1 MGAMVQKQ
9 KSGAQWLV
17 FSREEQDIL
26 DELVKILPKPPFPGL
41 HKQELLDRMGW
52 KAHPLSK
59 REEEWHRIYR
69 VILKS
74 RRMTEARQPD
84 RPMIVNT
91 GTSASEPRYQLVGW
105 TWHDGTPAIFN
116 APLQLSQMLETRLM
130 PEFRTRATAISE
142 LIALKY
148 LVAIADAYDK
158 GDRVLAKQHI
168 RSMSKDTLV
177 IVPVF
182 SLMGQL
188 VGVPYQQARP
198 LPELMQ
204 SWTQAIQKNPRYHP
218 FLGKP
223 LGYLEKAL
231 KKDWPYIENAL
242 TALLERLLPVL
253 LQVYGIGTI
262 RKALDTRAQQIA
274 VQAMLPPG
282 NP

>member
-1 MGAMVQKQ
+1 MVQKLT
-9 KSGAQWLV
+9 SSARRLV
-17 FSREEQDIL
+17 FSPEEQVIL
-26 DELVKILPKPPFPGL
+26 DELEKKLPKPPVPGL
-41 HKQELLDRMGW
+41 DKQELLDEMGW
-52 KAHPLSK
+52 KGQSIAK
-59 REEEWHRIYR
+59 REEEWHKIYG

-74 RRMTEARQPD
+74 RRMTEQRQPD

-91 GTSASEPRYQLVGW
+91 GTAASEPRYQLVGW

-116 APLQLSQMLETRLM
+116 APIQLSHMLETRLM

-142 LIALKY
+142 LLALKY
-148 LVAIADAYDK
+148 LVTIADSYDK
-158 GDRVLAKQHI
+158 GHTKQAKQHI
-168 RSMSKDTLV
+168 RSMTKETLV
-177 IVPVF
+177 IVPIF

-204 SWTQAIQKNPRYHP
+204 SWTQAIQKNPQYHP

-242 TALLERLLPVL
+242 AALLEQLLPVL
-253 LQVYGIGTI
+253 LQIYGIGNI

-274 VQAMLPPG
+274 AQAMLPPG

>member
-1 MGAMVQKQ
+1 MVQKQ
-9 KSGAQWLV
+9 TSGTRWLV
-17 FSREEQDIL
+17 FSPEEQVIL
-26 DELVKILPKPPFPGL
+26 DELVKKLPKPPIPGL
-41 HKQELLDRMGW
+41 HKQELLDKIGW
-52 KAHPLSK
+52 KGYPLAK
-59 REEEWHRIYR
+59 REEEWHKIYG

-74 RRMTEARQPD
+74 RRMTEQRQPD

-116 APLQLSQMLETRLM
+116 APVQLRHMLETRLM

-142 LIALKY
+142 LVALKY
-148 LVAIADAYDK
+148 LIAVADAYDK
-158 GDRVLAKQHI
+158 GNTKQAKKHI
-168 RSMSKDTLV
+168 RSMAKDTLV

-188 VGVPYQQARP
+188 VGIPYQQARP

-204 SWTQAIQKNPRYHP
+204 SWTKAIQNNPKYHR
-218 FLGKP
+218 FLGNS
-223 LGYLEKAL
+223 LLYLQRAL

-242 TALLERLLPVL
+242 VTLLDRLLPAL
-253 LQVYGIGTI
+253 LRVYGIGTI
-262 RKALDTRAQQIA
+262 RKALDARAQQA
-274 VQAMLPPG
+274 AAQTMLPLG

>member
-1 MGAMVQKQ
+1 MVQKQ
-9 KSGAQWLV
+9 TPGTQWLV
-17 FSREEQDIL
+17 FSPEEQIIL
-26 DELVKILPKPPFPGL
+26 DELVKALPKPPFPGL
-41 HKQELLDRMGW
+41 HKQELLDKMGW
-52 KAHPLSK
+52 KGQSIAK
-59 REEEWHRIYR
+59 REEEWFKIYR

-74 RRMTEARQPD
+74 RRMTEVRQPD

-91 GTSASEPRYQLVGW
+91 GISASEPRYQLIGW

-116 APLQLSQMLETRLM
+116 ASIQLGQMLETRLM

-142 LIALKY
+142 LIALNY

-158 GDRVLAKQHI
+158 GQTKLAKQHI
-168 RSMSKDTLV
+168 RSMAKDTLV

-198 LPELMQ
+198 VPELMR
-204 SWTQAIQKNPRYHP
+204 SWIDAIQNNPRYRP

-223 LGYLEKAL
+223 LGYLQKAL
-231 KKDWPYIENAL
+231 SKDWPHIEDSL
-242 TALLERLLPVL
+242 VALLSQLLPVL

-262 RKALDTRAQQIA
+262 RKALDTRAQQLA
-274 VQAMLPPG
+274 TQAMLPPG

>member
-1 MGAMVQKQ
+1 MVQKQ
-9 KSGAQWLV
+9 TSGAQWLV
-17 FSREEQDIL
+17 LLRQEEIIL
-26 DELVKILPKPPFPGL
+26 DELVKKLPKSPIPGL
-41 HKQELLDRMGW
+41 NKQEVLDAMGW
-52 KAHPLSK
+52 KGYSPAK
-59 REEEWHRIYR
+59 REEEWHKIYG

-74 RRMTEARQPD
+74 RRMTERRQPN

-91 GTSASEPRYQLVGW
+91 GISTSEPRYQLVGW

-116 APLQLSQMLETRLM
+116 ASIQLSQMLQTRLM

-142 LIALKY
+142 LISLKY

-158 GDRVLAKQHI
+158 GHTEQAKQLI
-168 RSMSKDTLV
+168 RSMAQDTLL
-177 IVPVF
+177 IVPIF

-198 LPELMQ
+198 LPELMR
-204 SWTQAIQKNPRYHP
+204 SWTEAIQKNPQYRP
-218 FLGKP
+218 FLGRP

-242 TALLERLLPVL
+242 VALLKRLLPVL

-262 RKALDTRAQQIA
+262 RKALDTRAQQVA
-274 VQAMLPPG
+274 AQAMLPPG